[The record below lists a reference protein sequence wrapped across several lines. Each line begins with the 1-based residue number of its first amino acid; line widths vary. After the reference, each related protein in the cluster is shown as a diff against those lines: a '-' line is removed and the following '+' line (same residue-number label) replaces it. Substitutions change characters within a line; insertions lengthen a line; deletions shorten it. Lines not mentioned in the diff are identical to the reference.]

1 MTFHPTRIVA
11 ALGLAFALAAQAAPD
26 ARLKAAAEAAQ
37 PAVIE
42 SLKQM
47 VAIET
52 GSLDVAGLSKLA
64 DLTEGRLKALGF
76 ATERRKATRGAGADI
91 VVGTL
96 KGAGGRNIMLMA
108 HMDTVYTPGILAS
121 QPFKQDGNRLYGPG
135 VADDKGGIA
144 VILHS
149 LAILREQGWKD
160 FGTLTVVFNPDEEV
174 GSIGSGE
181 LIADLGSRQD
191 YVLSYEPNP
200 AKDVY
205 KTEGLLLAAAGTST
219 AYLEVKGRAS
229 HAGAAPELGRNA
241 LIELSHQILQ
251 TRDVAK
257 GIPGAQLNWTTSTGG
272 TARNQIP
279 DKSVA
284 VGDVRITQPGAEAKL
299 LAALQEK
306 VASSRLVPDTE
317 TTVRVETG
325 RPAYVA
331 GEAGLALAKRAQAI
345 YAELDNRPLQLIPGS
360 GGATD
365 AGYAGA
371 SGKAAVME
379 SFGLAGFGY
388 HARDEYIELDSI
400 VPRLYLTTRM
410 LVELGRR

>member
-1 MTFHPTRIVA
+1 MAFHPTRIAA

-47 VAIET
+47 VAIES
-52 GSLDVAGLSKLA
+52 GSLDVAGLAKLA

-96 KGAGGRNIMLMA
+96 KGAGGRNILLLA
-108 HMDTVYTPGILAS
+108 HMDTVYTAGILGS
-121 QPFKQDGNRLYGPG
+121 QPYKQDGNRLYGPG
-135 VADDKGGIA
+135 IADDKGGIA

-149 LAILREQGWKD
+149 LAILREQGWRD

-174 GSIGSGE
+174 GSLGSGE
-181 LIADLGSRQD
+181 LIAELGSRHD
-191 YVLSYEPNP
+191 CVLSFEPSA

-205 KTEGLLLAAAGTST
+205 KQESLLLAAAGTAT
-219 AYLEVKGRAS
+219 AFLEVKGRAS

-257 GIPGAQLNWTTSTGG
+257 GVPGAQLNWTTSTGG

-279 DKSVA
+279 EKSVA
-284 VGDVRITQPGAEAKL
+284 VGDVRITAVGAEVRL

-306 VASSRLVPDTE
+306 VASSKLVPETE
-317 TTVRVETG
+317 TSVRLEVG
-325 RPAYVA
+325 RPPYVA

-345 YAELDNRPLQLIPGS
+345 YAELDNRPLMLVPGT

-371 SGKAAVME
+371 SGKPAVME

-388 HARDEYIELDSI
+388 HARDEYIEIDSI
-400 VPRLYLTTRM
+400 VPRLYLTTR
-410 LVELGRR
+410 LLTELGRQ